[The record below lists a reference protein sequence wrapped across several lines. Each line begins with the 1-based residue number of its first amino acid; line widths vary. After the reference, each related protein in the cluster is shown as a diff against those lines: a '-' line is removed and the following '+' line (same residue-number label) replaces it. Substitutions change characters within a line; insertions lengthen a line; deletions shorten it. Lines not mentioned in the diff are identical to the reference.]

1 MTQMATVLRLVGH
14 NKAEVMVC
22 RQSACGH
29 HCASCGAC
37 GEESAAQVTVLA
49 ENQPGA
55 EVGDRV
61 RVESKSSQVLGI
73 AAAVYLLPFVC
84 LFVGYFIASNLLKW
98 GEGAAVAV
106 GILFMAISFVA
117 AWRLDRRARTDRPV
131 QFRIVEVMKSCSDM

>member
-37 GEESAAQVTVLA
+37 GDEGAAQVTVLA
-49 ENQPGA
+49 ENQSGA

-73 AAAVYLLPFVC
+73 AAAVYLLPVVC
-84 LFVGYFIASNLLKW
+84 LFAGYFVASNLLNW
-98 GEGAAVAV
+98 GEGAAVAIGV
-106 GILFMAISFVA
+106 LFMAVSFIA
-117 AWRLDRRARTDRPV
+117 AWGLDRRARTDRPV
-131 QFRIVEVMKSCSDM
+131 QFRIVEVMKTCSDM

>member
-1 MTQMATVLRLVGH
+1 MTQIATVLRLVGH

-37 GEESAAQVTVLA
+37 TTEDAAQITVLA
-49 ENQPGA
+49 ENPLGA
-55 EVGDRV
+55 EAGDLV

-73 AAAVYLLPFVC
+73 AAAVYLLPFLC
-84 LFVGYFIASNLLKW
+84 LFAGYLIASDLLNW
-98 GEGAAVAV
+98 AEGAAVAI

-117 AWRLDRRARTDRPV
+117 AWRLDRRVRTDRPV
-131 QFRIVEVMKSCSDM
+131 QFRILEVMKSCSDM